1 MRILSGKYKNKPLKS
16 PQSETTHPMG
26 EREKL
31 ALFNM
36 LLPELDE
43 QGFENLTV
51 LDAFAGSGAL
61 GLEALSRGAASVTF
75 IDNNEKALSALKS
88 NLSALSLPSSSA
100 RVIKTSVSTLAF
112 KTPNKLAPASFD
124 LIFAD
129 PPYSVYTPELVAP
142 LASLLK
148 PSGVLALSSPK
159 SSDPTELALKA
170 APSSST
176 TPTSLSLL
184 KSKTYAAARIS
195 LFRHI

>member
-36 LLPELDE
+36 LLSELDE

-75 IDNNEKALSALKS
+75 VDNNEKALSALKS
-88 NLSALSLPSSSA
+88 NLSALSLASSSA
-100 RVIKTSVSTLAF
+100 RVIKNPVSALVS

-142 LASLLK
+142 LAPLLK
-148 PSGVLALSSPK
+148 PSGLLVLSSPK
-159 SSDPTELALKA
+159 SADVADF
-170 APSSST
+170 AP
-176 TPTSLSLL
+176 LSLL